1 MTELEMLEQAIQGEA
16 VEAAPGAVQV
26 LPGLCLLPA
35 VVVVQEL
42 VNYPDLLKTEKVT
55 SDDQVRDFRLVE
67 TSGGSANKEI
77 ECFTHLFVRLGCFQ

>member
-42 VNYPDLLKTEKVT
+42 INYSCWFFLLSFLLLHLHTKIR
-55 SDDQVRDFRLVE
+55 SF
-67 TSGGSANKEI
+67 SNKYK
-77 ECFTHLFVRLGCFQ
+77 